1 MIIKEIYSLFQILEK
16 GVFFFNVLSQL
27 RDFNN
32 FKIKGLYVDENEFFN
47 KIQSLS
53 EIRFTTTNDIFLTDA
68 ESKKNLERMIGG
80 NPNNDVKL
88 TLEFKSETINT
99 F

>member
-1 MIIKEIYSLFQILEK
+1 MIIKETYSLFQILEK
-16 GVFFFNVLSQL
+16 GVFLNVLSQL

-53 EIRFTTTNDIFLTDA
+53 EIRFTTTNNIFQ
-68 ESKKNLERMIGG
+68 RMLK
-80 NPNNDVKL
+80 VKR
-88 TLEFKSETINT
+88 IWRG
-99 F
+99 

>member
-1 MIIKEIYSLFQILEK
+1 MIIKETYSLFQILEK
-16 GVFFFNVLSQL
+16 GVFLNVLSQL

-53 EIRFTTTNDIFLTDA
+53 EIRFTTTNDIFQ
-68 ESKKNLERMIGG
+68 RMLK
-80 NPNNDVKL
+80 VKR
-88 TLEFKSETINT
+88 IWRG
-99 F
+99 

>member
-47 KIQSLS
+47 KIQ
-53 EIRFTTTNDIFLTDA
+53 
-68 ESKKNLERMIGG
+68 
-80 NPNNDVKL
+80 
-88 TLEFKSETINT
+88 
-99 F
+99 

>member
-27 RDFNN
+27 RDLNN

-47 KIQSLS
+47 KIQ
-53 EIRFTTTNDIFLTDA
+53 
-68 ESKKNLERMIGG
+68 
-80 NPNNDVKL
+80 
-88 TLEFKSETINT
+88 
-99 F
+99 